1 LKPTD
6 ENIREIFS
14 QKLSGLESP
23 VSPHL
28 WNGIES
34 QLPQP
39 MAAGTA
45 AGAKTLLGKLL
56 WTAAIAVV
64 TAGTILYYTSQ
75 EDKKEVLPSEN
86 KNKEVTTPQNPL
98 ISSGYTQTEPTPT
111 SNSVSEIEPETLKTT
126 GLSIIDPI
134 ENPTS
139 QYSSSTNGSSAETQ
153 LSEAPVNNI
162 AAETP
167 PVDGASKG
175 TSADNNSGSLP
186 AQQEKITSE
195 FSSIKVPNVS
205 MRYFFIPV
213 CDKCG
218 KKIWNMGDGSDEI
231 ESDSP
236 AYTYDQEGEY
246 AVELTILDNE
256 GKILASTTNKIQV
269 FKPGEIVLPNI
280 FTPNGSGGND
290 YFDYKAKSFNVQFE
304 LIQIWDSNSQL
315 VFENNGTQLWD
326 GADKSGNPCADGLYR
341 VHIVGSDKLGQKLEK
356 NATLTIRR

>member
-64 TAGTILYYTSQ
+64 TAGTILYYNYQ
-75 EDKKEVLPSEN
+75 EDKKEIQPSEN
-86 KNKEVTTPQNPL
+86 KEIATPQNSTINSNLPQAESL
-98 ISSGYTQTEPTPT
+98 VQPSTPSTGNTAVLEVYKAPNTAAVATFHYETDPFPSDGYSNTPENVSTDDKNEIEKKASTDITSSEGNSSSGGKMAESSQETITP
-111 SNSVSEIEPETLKTT
+111 
-126 GLSIIDPI
+126 
-134 ENPTS
+134 
-139 QYSSSTNGSSAETQ
+139 
-153 LSEAPVNNI
+153 
-162 AAETP
+162 
-167 PVDGASKG
+167 
-175 TSADNNSGSLP
+175 
-186 AQQEKITSE
+186 E
-195 FSSIKVPNVS
+195 FSSIRVPNVPR
-205 MRYFFIPV
+205 RYFFIPV

-218 KKIWNMGDGSDEI
+218 KKIWSMGDGSDEI

-246 AVELTILDNE
+246 TVELSIIDNE
-256 GKILASTTNKIQV
+256 GKTLASASNKIQV
-269 FKPGEIVLPNI
+269 YNPGEIVLPNI
-280 FTPNGSGGND
+280 FTPNGGGGND
-290 YFDYKAKSFNVQFE
+290 YFDYKIKSSNVQFE

-315 VFENNGTQLWD
+315 VFENNGTLLWD
-326 GADKSGNPCADGLYR
+326 GADKFGNPCKEGLYR
-341 VHIVGSDKLGQKLEK
+341 VRIIGSDRYGQKLEK
-356 NATLTIRR
+356 NSTLTIRR

>member
-64 TAGTILYYTSQ
+64 TAGTILYYVSQ
-75 EDKKEVLPSEN
+75 QDKKEVLPAE
-86 KNKEVTTPQNPL
+86 NKEVAPTQNPL
-98 ISSGYTQTEPTPT
+98 INSGSAKTELTPT
-111 SNSVSEIEPETLKTT
+111 SNTASDTRSENLKTPD
-126 GLSIIDPI
+126 LVVSAPI
-134 ENPTS
+134 ENPAS
-139 QYSSSTNGSSAETQ
+139 PYSSSTTGNSIERKI
-153 LSEAPVNNI
+153 SEAPTYNKVPETSEI
-162 AAETP
+162 AGISKVDSGDSNVDSTP
-167 PVDGASKG
+167 V
-175 TSADNNSGSLP
+175 
-186 AQQEKITSE
+186 QREKITSE

-218 KKIWNMGDGSDEI
+218 KKIWNMGDGSEEI

-246 AVELTILDNE
+246 DVELSILDND
-256 GKILASTTNKIQV
+256 GKTLASTTNKIQV

-290 YFDYKAKSFNVQFE
+290 YFDYKVRSFNIQFE

-326 GADKSGNPCADGLYR
+326 GTDKSGNPCADGLYR
-341 VHIVGSDKLGQKLEK
+341 VHIVGSDKYGQKLEK